1 MVHMP
6 LPQPLGDFPKAIV
19 SLAEKGKD
27 EPISKYDLKQEEGLQ
42 EYVMIILGINC
53 FLRADE
59 FLISIKITQFRMKT
73 VPHH

>member
-1 MVHMP
+1 MVRMP
-6 LPQPLGDFPKAIV
+6 LPQPLGDLSKAMV
-19 SLAEKGKD
+19 SLAVKGKY

-42 EYVMIILGINC
+42 EYIIIILGINC

-59 FLISIKITQFRMKT
+59 LISIKTTQFRMKT